1 MNVENAS
8 LVLRSFDLNTTEDN
22 YGVVNSTNT
31 VMTWKNIDLRT
42 LLGTMYNNYDLFN
55 LTLNSIATSKVKQ
68 AYNATASAGNGY
80 AMGDAENLAT
90 MVQIAGLPFINQTY
104 DMKTNVNKSTTLIGA
119 FTFPSAI
126 NTSTSVNFYASNFA
140 TFGKSQDLANITIS
154 FIKCIDGT
162 TPACSSTGSFPN
174 TIYTF
179 KIWGV
184 TRDDSNKNSTRM
196 LGH

>member
-68 AYNATASAGNGY
+68 AYNATASANNGY

-90 MVQIAGLPFINQTY
+90 MVQISGLPFINQTY

-119 FTFPSAI
+119 FTFPNAI
-126 NTSTSVNFYASNFA
+126 KWKHHLCINYQWLSRFDGDYCWHYLFRGQCYYCWYT
-140 TFGKSQDLANITIS
+140 DLLRQ
-154 FIKCIDGT
+154 
-162 TPACSSTGSFPN
+162 
-174 TIYTF
+174 Y
-179 KIWGV
+179 
-184 TRDDSNKNSTRM
+184 RY
-196 LGH
+196 